1 MPGLP
6 RQPAAENMHLNT
18 LGQIEGLS

>member
-6 RQPAAENMHLNT
+6 KNPQALHIDWIN
-18 LGQIEGLS
+18 GQIEGLS